1 VTSGIPSSYR
11 TVLDNETRRLIW
23 AGIVSTV
30 ATTPAQMTMWDE
42 PHPDAAGDADGRDDF
57 DCGAR

>member
-1 VTSGIPSSYR
+1 
-11 TVLDNETRRLIW
+11 VLDNETHRLIR

-30 ATTPAQMTMWDE
+30 ATNPAHMTMWDE
-42 PHPDAAGDADGRDDF
+42 SHPDTAGDADDREDF